1 MNTKNWMY
9 IGVGVVAI
17 GGYML
22 WLKNKNK
29 KAKSKVAVNEANI
42 SKRKGLVNM
51 DLQFAAM
58 SGEVYAQKTNLI
70 PNVYGLYN
78 KFGSDMNADG
88 DGYCKTTNIQTA
100 CKCASKTKP
109 SPQLIT
115 NFR

>member
-1 MNTKNWMY
+1 MSKNNWIY
-9 IGVGVVAI
+9 IGIGVVAI

-22 WLKNKNK
+22 LLRNK
-29 KAKSKVAVNEANI
+29 KAKSKVTVNETNI
-42 SKRKGLVNM
+42 AKRKGLVNM
-51 DLQFAAM
+51 DVQFAAM

-88 DGYCKTTNIQTA
+88 DGYFKTTNIQTA
-100 CKCASKTKP
+100 CKCASKSKP
-109 SPQLIT
+109 IPSLIS

>member
-1 MNTKNWMY
+1 MTKKNWMY
-9 IGVGVVAI
+9 IGFGVVAI
-17 GGYML
+17 GGYMI
-22 WLKNKNK
+22 WLNNK
-29 KAKSKVAVNEANI
+29 KPKSKVSVNQANI

-51 DLQFAAM
+51 DVQFAAM

-100 CKCASKTKP
+100 CKCASKSTPTP
-109 SPQLIT
+109 SIIS

>member
-1 MNTKNWMY
+1 MTKKNWMY
-9 IGVGVVAI
+9 IGFGVVAI

-22 WLKNKNK
+22 WLKNKQS
-29 KAKSKVAVNEANI
+29 KSKVAINETNI

-51 DLQFAAM
+51 DMQFAGM
-58 SGEVYAQKTNLI
+58 SGEVYAKKTNLI

-78 KFGSDMNADG
+78 KFDSDMNADG

-100 CKCASKTKP
+100 CKCASKSTPTP
-109 SPQLIT
+109 SIIS

>member
-1 MNTKNWMY
+1 MNKENWMY

-22 WLKNKNK
+22 WLKNKT
-29 KAKSKVAVNEANI
+29 AKSKVAVNQTNI

-51 DLQFAAM
+51 NEQFAGM

-78 KFGSDMNADG
+78 KYNSEMYADG
-88 DGYCKTTNIQTA
+88 DGNCKTTNIQAA
-100 CKCASKTKP
+100 CKCASKSKV
-109 SPQLIT
+109 SPQLIS